1 MEAVPRLD
9 AAGRFSEAADR
20 WFQASLLLLL
30 LNGLLG
36 LWAAGQVD
44 ALAGCALLAAFA
56 FRACGPLRRGG
67 VKLPPRLVSALTAA
81 VIAFYPLDLYLL
93 QEGGFTASTVRL
105 MLLFT
110 ALKIAAAETGR
121 DYFYLGVLAFL
132 HLLTAASFV
141 AGPGYF
147 VLLAVFAASAVFC
160 YGSFALRRAGG
171 RDARPALSPGMA
183 QAPRIVGRLGSFAL
197 LFAGAALALGMALF
211 LVLPRA
217 PAEARLAPFGRN
229 YPAGFSDGVDLGLTG
244 ALQHDFTPVMRVQSL
259 DGAPVGAQRWRG
271 VALSLFDGVRWS
283 RAAQRST
290 ALPASREG
298 YRPNW
303 RARRRGADF
312 RRLRYSVVVEPLP
325 VRAVFVAGVPE
336 AVRGAFPRLWRTP
349 SESLLVEGLA
359 PAQELRYQV
368 SGWIADPDSIPPRRA
383 VELFSRRF
391 AENNLRL
398 PRNLDPRILGYALE
412 IAGGRSDPL
421 ERARAVE
428 EHLKT
433 AFGYTLEFPREQAA
447 DPLANFLF
455 ERREGHCEY
464 FASAMAVM
472 LRTMGIPARLVNGFA
487 GGVYNPLSGAR
498 VIRAA
503 DAHSWVEAY
512 IPRYGWLEFDPTPAA
527 PAGFAGPWLTQAWM
541 IWDALESLWGE
552 WVIDYDAERRREI
565 ARGVTLRSQSAAL
578 AAILSLEALVRQ
590 ARRLWERLTGGSGA
604 AQPAFDALAAPP
616 LLRLLG
622 AVALAAFLVAAA
634 LFWRRRFR
642 WRDAVRRRREHPG
655 AALYRRAVRAL
666 ARRGIRKPASLTPQ
680 ELAAQVA
687 DPALRRAVQELTD
700 AYLAARFG
708 GDGKALKRLRGLVRA
723 VESRRRAP
731 A

>member
-1 MEAVPRLD
+1 MKAVPRPD
-9 AAGRFSEAADR
+9 AAGRFLDAAER

-30 LNGLLG
+30 LNGMLG
-36 LWAAGQVD
+36 LWAAGQMD

-56 FRACGPLRRGG
+56 FRARGLMRSGG
-67 VKLPPRLVSALTAA
+67 VRLPPRLVSALTAA
-81 VIAFYPLDLYLL
+81 ALVFYPFDLYRL
-93 QEGGFTASTVRL
+93 QGGDFTAATVRL
-105 MLLFT
+105 MLLLT
-110 ALKIAAAETGR
+110 ALKIAAAETSR

-132 HLLTAASFV
+132 HLLTAAMFLS
-141 AGPGYF
+141 GPGYF
-147 VLLAVFAASAVFC
+147 VLLAVFAATAVFC
-160 YGSFALRRAGG
+160 YGSFAMRSGGSRA
-171 RDARPALSPGMA
+171 ARPALSPGPA
-183 QAPRIVGRLGSFAL
+183 QNPRIAGRIGWFSI
-197 LFAGAALALGMALF
+197 LFAGAALVLGMALF

-217 PAEARLAPFGRN
+217 PADARLPPFGRN

-244 ALQHDFTPVMRVQSL
+244 ALQNDFTPVMRVESL
-259 DGAPVGAQRWRG
+259 DGTPVGAQRWRG

-290 ALPASREG
+290 PLRADREG

-303 RARRRGADF
+303 RARRRGAQV
-312 RRLRYSVVVEPLP
+312 RQLRYSVVVEPLP
-325 VRAVFVAGVPE
+325 VRAVFVAGVPDT
-336 AVRGAFPRLWRTP
+336 VRGAFPRLWRTP

-359 PAQELRYQV
+359 PAQELRYQA
-368 SGWIADPDSIPPRRA
+368 SAWIADPDSIPPRRA

-398 PRNLDPRILGYALE
+398 PRNLDPRIRAYALE

-428 EHLKT
+428 AHLKT
-433 AFGYTLEFPREQAA
+433 AFGYTLELPGEQAA

-472 LRTMGIPARLVNGFA
+472 LRAMGIPARLVNGFA
-487 GGVYNPLSGAR
+487 GGVYNPLSGTR

-512 IPRYGWLEFDPTPAA
+512 IPRYGWLEFDPTPDAPDAFAA
-527 PAGFAGPWLTQAWM
+527 PWLAQAWM
-541 IWDALESLWGE
+541 IWDALESVWGE
-552 WVIDYDAERRREI
+552 WVIDYDAERRLEL
-565 ARGVTLRSQSAAL
+565 ARGVTLRTQSAAL
-578 AAILSLEALVRQ
+578 AAALSIETVWET
-590 ARRLWERLTGGSGA
+590 ARRLWKRLTGGLG
-604 AQPAFDALAAPP
+604 PAEAPALDARAESRLP
-616 LLRLLG
+616 LLLCA
-622 AVALAAFLVAAA
+622 AVFAAAAFLC
-634 LFWRRRFR
+634 WRRFR
-642 WRDAVRRRREHPG
+642 RAADRRREHPG
-655 AALYRRAVRAL
+655 AGLYRRAVHAL
-666 ARRGIRKPASLTPQ
+666 ARRGIRKPDSLTPQ
-680 ELAAQVA
+680 EFPAQVA
-687 DPALRRAVQELTD
+687 DPALRRVLQELTD

-708 GDGKALKRLRGLVRA
+708 GDAEAMRRLRGLVRA